1 MEIEKKLKKWRK
13 EENSNRD
20 KETRKKRRN
29 KHALYYKQKVPRKAI
44 GLKKGKTQR
53 RKTK

>member
-1 MEIEKKLKKWRK
+1 MEIEKKLKTWRK

-29 KHALYYKQKVPRKAI
+29 KHELYYKQKLPRKAM
-44 GLKKGKTQR
+44 GKGKTQR